1 MNCKNCGRTLR
12 ETYGVHYLNEK
23 WMLVR
28 ALYCPYHGSF
38 VTSADLAEG
47 IEVEP
52 DPTVRD
58 HIRPGL
64 HVLIYLKADQKYQK
78 PTEGF
83 VGSILTK
90 SFIHS
95 RGIKV
100 RLTNGQVGRVQK
112 ILK

>member
-1 MNCKNCGRTLR
+1 MNCRICGRTLR
-12 ETYGVHYLNEK
+12 VTRGVHYLNEK

-28 ALYCPYHGSF
+28 ASYCPYHGSV

-83 VGSILTK
+83 VGCILTK